1 MYYKVKNRT
10 YLKENKGNDM
20 SITNTKKYLIKEPIT
35 WKKGEKM
42 LKTKTIPRIWLYCSI
57 FCFVIQFTL
66 CGNNILIAQDRE
78 YEDDALIKKE
88 AQEQLAATLQWSA
101 KYRFGKDLKVGD
113 RVEYKLI
120 GDDKNNTEVELE
132 VTKEEKG
139 GVWIVEKFD
148 GNEVHMLVDLKT
160 MTLLDLFGYDEE
172 GRREEP
178 PLLDDEK
185 VLDTM
190 DEMKNMAKAMGEM
203 GIPIGWDNT
212 KSREII
218 TTTVGHLSCAYLEP
232 KFSEGITKDMKS
244 DEIVEISKA
253 MKSYFSEDI
262 PKLLP
267 FEITPNVFVS
277 PEIFGT
283 LEDGFVKNIDLEIKD
298 YRK

>member
-1 MYYKVKNRT
+1 
-10 YLKENKGNDM
+10 
-20 SITNTKKYLIKEPIT
+20 
-35 WKKGEKM
+35 M

-57 FCFVIQFTL
+57 FCFVIQFAL
-66 CGNNILIAQDRE
+66 CGNNFLIAQDRE
-78 YEDDALIKKE
+78 YEDDETIKKE
-88 AQEQLAATLQWSA
+88 AQEQLAAMLQWSA
-101 KYRFGKDLKVGD
+101 SYRFGKDLKVGD

-132 VTKEEKG
+132 VTKEERG

-203 GIPIGWDNT
+203 GIPIGWDNANAESGET
-212 KSREII
+212 I
-218 TTTVGHLSCAYLEP
+218 TTTVGTLPCVYFEP
-232 KFSEGITKDMKS
+232 KFSEEVTKDMNS
-244 DEIVEISKA
+244 DKTVEIKEA
-253 MKSYFSEDI
+253 MKLYFSEDI

-267 FEITPNVFVS
+267 FEIAMPAMVS
-277 PEIFGT
+277 SETFKIIQG
-283 LEDGFVKNIDLEIKD
+283 GFIKNIDLEIKD